1 MESIF
6 TQLFNEPNA
15 DVQFGLIAEIYGQMS
30 KDIFGGVKYQ
40 KTAKLS
46 KASFLKALDIP
57 KLKINTFIGEPI
69 KRGFQNLSYLFH
81 SLYRYACSGLRKVA
95 KGRKNALIFGF
106 NTK

>member
-15 DVQFGLIAEIYGQMS
+15 DVQCGLIAEIYGQMS
-30 KDIFGGVKYQ
+30 KDIFGGVKYR

-46 KASFLKALDIP
+46 KASFLKALDVP

-69 KRGFQNLSYLFH
+69 KRGFQNLSYFFH
-81 SLYRYACSGLRKVA
+81 SLYRYACSGLRKAA